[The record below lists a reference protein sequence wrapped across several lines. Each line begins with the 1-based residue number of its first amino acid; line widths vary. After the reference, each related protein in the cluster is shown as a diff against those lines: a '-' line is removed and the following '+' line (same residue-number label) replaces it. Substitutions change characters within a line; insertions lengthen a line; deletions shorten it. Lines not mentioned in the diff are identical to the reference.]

1 FFFFHVWSASF
12 FAPAGRQ
19 YVYIFY
25 IHCTAPTMWSV
36 VEAKQKPSR
45 RRREESAARR
55 GQTDAIL
62 TLAPTVS
69 SRMISALVRD
79 LRRTSQAL
87 RGLNFVCCDI
97 LSPVRRF
104 LETRVDGLTRV
115 HLIALGI
122 GPFSRQESRSGFLQM
137 AFLLALKKECES
149 VIQTQSKS
157 SAPAAMGTQVNI
169 FPVAGATCLYCEG
182 SPALHTSFFDPVAG
196 ELHACCCEKLG
207 VIMEKENRYGA
218 YTPNDLNALLIAY
231 LPHCPWALL
240 RNLFVSNLLPCREFA
255 GAGHVGQLRSILV
268 VGNDLRGRARRD
280 NDFMEALIPFLHFV
294 KVRAEQKRGN
304 PRGVDKVEDVDGSI
318 LSGLRGISR
327 NDIAC
332 AFSDTAVMQLN
343 MEREAEFFEALPR
356 LRLPPLVRDG
366 PDLL

>member
-1 FFFFHVWSASF
+1 
-12 FAPAGRQ
+12 
-19 YVYIFY
+19 
-25 IHCTAPTMWSV
+25 MWSV
-36 VEAKQKPSR
+36 VGAKQKPSR
-45 RRREESAARR
+45 RRREKSAAKRK
-55 GQTDAIL
+55 QTDAIF

-79 LRRTSQAL
+79 LRRTSEAL
-87 RGLNFVCCDI
+87 RGLTFVCRDI

-104 LETRVDGLTRV
+104 LETRVDVLTRV

-137 AFLLALKKECES
+137 AFLLALKKECEN
-149 VIQTQSKS
+149 VIKKQSKS
-157 SAPAAMGTQVNI
+157 LAPAAVRAQVDT
-169 FPVAGATCLYCEG
+169 FPGAGATCLSCGG
-182 SPALHTSFFDPVAG
+182 SPGLFTSFFDPVAG
-196 ELHACCCEKLG
+196 ELYACCCEKLG

-255 GAGHVGQLRSILV
+255 GAGHVGQLGSVLV
-268 VGNDLRGRARRD
+268 VGNDLRGMACRE
-280 NDFMEALIPFLHFV
+280 NDFMEALIPFLRFDT
-294 KVRAEQKRGN
+294 VRVEQKKGN
-304 PRGVDKVEDVDGSI
+304 PRGVDRVEDVDNSI
-318 LSGLRGISR
+318 PSGLRGISR

-332 AFSDTAVMQLN
+332 AFSDTAVMQKN
-343 MEREAEFFEALPR
+343 TEREAEFLEALPR